1 MPADVAGLRP
11 ILTFNLHGRLQR
23 LSLAN
28 ALTVG
33 RSASCDLV
41 LDHGF
46 VSARHCTFTREPD
59 GVSVVDH
66 GSSNGTRVNGG
77 RIDGKVVLASGDVIE
92 VGPYVLTFGFTSDK
106 PSLPPPGPPRERPL
120 ISLGAQMSTM
130 TERPNTAP
138 RVVVEVVDG
147 PRPRGAV
154 ARTAFRDAVKAAG
167 GVTVLVAGDLDPC
180 DDAGEVLGA
189 VRQMLRDRIGAQAD
203 LVAIASGLSA
213 LLEGRRR
220 RARVVLARID
230 PATSKLGMLIAHDAE
245 PHLVRGE
252 RELVRLQGERAPMF
266 GTAHIDPGVAPVHE
280 RELGPSDVVV
290 LGSASIVGLVRA
302 MWRSEPPF
310 VGKERRAGSVAM
322 WLVNQA
328 AKNGEPGCAVCAE
341 IVKGPR

>member
-23 LSLAN
+23 LSLTS

-41 LDHGF
+41 LDHAF
-46 VSARHCTFTREPD
+46 VSSRHCTFTREAD
-59 GVSVVDH
+59 GVCVLDH

-77 RIDGKVVLASGDVIE
+77 RIDGKVALAPGDVIE
-92 VGPYVLTFGFTSDK
+92 VGPYVLGFGFTTDK

-130 TERPNTAP
+130 TERPTAAP
-138 RVVVEVVDG
+138 RVIVEVVDG
-147 PRPRGAV
+147 PRPRGAA

-167 GVTVLVAGDLDPC
+167 GVTVTIAGDLDPC
-180 DDAGEVLGA
+180 EDAGEVLGA
-189 VRQMLRDRIGAQAD
+189 VRQAVRDRIGDGGD
-203 LVAIASGLSA
+203 LVSIASGLSA

-220 RARVVLARID
+220 RARVVLARVD
-230 PATSKLGMLIAHDAE
+230 PATSKLAFLLAHDAE

-252 RELVRLQGERAPMF
+252 RELVRLQGARAPTF
-266 GTAHIDPGVAPVHE
+266 GTAHIDPVVAPVHE
-280 RELGPSDVVV
+280 RELGSGDVVV

-310 VGKERRAGSVAM
+310 VGKERRAGAVAM

-328 AKNGEPGCAVCAE
+328 AKNGEPGSAVCAE
-341 IVKGPR
+341 IVKAPR